1 MTQLSANDFPAPSNS
16 DKPEINSSWEL
27 RMAELVGFEPEVT
40 PNSIETS
47 DEIIEITEESLQT
60 NSNKQ
65 PLWANPFAKAGV
77 VGTTIL
83 LTVLGAGTLLSQMM
97 VSTTKKP
104 KENVVSTPQKEKLET
119 LKQPLAEAEIEL
131 LKTKLA
137 LADQAR
143 AVKAAQVQLKT
154 AQLSLVTP
162 AKVNPSRQVT
172 SIEQPRVVTQ
182 KTPAAT
188 ATQTPRV
195 IVQRLPSEVKTV
207 YVPRIVTVE
216 RIVRVPQEKVA
227 VTPSLK
233 SSQRKTIPPLAV
245 IPSSRTTA
253 LPKLAS
259 DVSIPPIPAPTPAM
273 VSNTFQSVTPISP
286 NQQNNSPTLQTNQQP
301 SKSVAVGSSVKAVL
315 ANGLFG
321 ETTRTGNDSDNT
333 NDSKFVVRLKQP
345 LKNTDNTVAL
355 PAGTELL
362 TQIRRI
368 GESGM
373 MQLEVVSVISLE
385 DGNVKE
391 KDIPKGAL
399 KIRAPQGKPLI
410 ANKFPNNG
418 KAIAQMDT
426 GLFVLGGISKA
437 AELAN
442 RPESSVNIN
451 GNNVITQS
459 NPKPNILT
467 GVLEGGLTTVVP
479 QITIRNQQAISEMTA
494 RGNIWVLPAG
504 KEVEVYVNQIM
515 HLNK

>member
-1 MTQLSANDFPAPSNS
+1 MTQFSIHDFRTPSDS
-16 DKPEINSSWEL
+16 EKPEINSSWEL
-27 RMAELVGFEPEVT
+27 RMAKLVGFEPEVT
-40 PNSIETS
+40 PNPIETS
-47 DEIIEITEESLQT
+47 EEVIQIDESPQT
-60 NSNKQ
+60 NPDKQ
-65 PLWANPFAKAGV
+65 QSLSSNPFAKAGV
-77 VGTTIL
+77 VGATTLAI
-83 LTVLGAGTLLSQMM
+83 VLGAGTLLSQMM
-97 VSTTKKP
+97 IGTNKKP
-104 KENVVSTPQKEKLET
+104 QENVVMSPPQEKLQA
-119 LKQPLAEAEIEL
+119 LKQPLPEAEIEL

-143 AVKAAQVQLKT
+143 AVKAAQIQLKT
-154 AQLSLVTP
+154 AQSTSATP
-162 AKVNPSRQVT
+162 AKVNPNRQVT
-172 SIEQPRVVTQ
+172 SIEQPIVTQ
-182 KTPAAT
+182 KIPVAT
-188 ATQTPRV
+188 QTQTPRV
-195 IVQRLPSEVKTV
+195 IVQRLPGEVKTV

-227 VTPSLK
+227 VTPSVK
-233 SSQRKTIPPLAV
+233 SSQRKNIPNLAV

-259 DVSIPPIPAPTPAM
+259 DVSIPPIPAPTPTV
-273 VSNTFQSVTPISP
+273 VSNTFQPVTPISP
-286 NQQNNSPTLQTNQQP
+286 SQQNNSPTQTNQQP

-321 ETTRTGNDSDNT
+321 ETTRTSNDNDSS

-373 MQLEVVSVISLE
+373 MQLEVVSIVSLE
-385 DGNVKE
+385 DGNVKQ

-399 KIRAPQGKPLI
+399 KIRAPQGRPLI

-418 KAIAQMDT
+418 KAIAGMDT

-442 RPESSVNIN
+442 RPESSLNIN
-451 GNNVITQS
+451 GNNVITQT

-479 QITIRNQQAISEMTA
+479 QITIRNQQAISEMST

-515 HLNK
+515 QF